1 MNILLA
7 DDHPLF
13 REGVKHVLML
23 LGEHVR
29 IFDAHDYPSM
39 FAEAAARPDLDLVL
53 ADLYMPGMGG
63 HEGVAEFRNQFPDT
77 PLVIMTASES
87 RADARRVLASGALG
101 YVLKSSPSQE
111 MLDALIRVLPFGRT
125 VVPADASFFVEVEF
139 TVVGSP
145 AHSDHPL
152 SPADARRRIAALED
166 GLHSMG
172 LHERTGNLARSD
184 GTLVAQ
190 VACHRRG
197 TVAET
202 NAVAAGRT
210 EWPNRM
216 HLVRPT
222 RTDEGRSRR
231 GESRTHAADPK
242 VSSPR

>member
-23 LGEHVR
+23 LGEQVR

-39 FAEAAARPDLDLVL
+39 FAEAAAHPDLDLVL

-111 MLDALIRVLPFGRT
+111 MLDALIRVLDGGVYIPSLLEGDEQPDDP
-125 VVPADASFFVEVEF
+125 VSLM
-139 TVVGSP
+139 
-145 AHSDHPL
+145 PL
-152 SPADARRRIAALED
+152 SGQGIRLTHRQLQVLNLLLQGRPNKIIARELDLSE
-166 GLHSMG
+166 
-172 LHERTGNLARSD
+172 
-184 GTLVAQ
+184 
-190 VACHRRG
+190 G
-197 TVAET
+197 TVKIHVAAIFKALGVT
-202 NAVAAGRT
+202 NRTEAAVAAQRFNLNLAG
-210 EWPNRM
+210 
-216 HLVRPT
+216 V
-222 RTDEGRSRR
+222 
-231 GESRTHAADPK
+231 
-242 VSSPR
+242 

>member
-23 LGEHVR
+23 LGEQVR

-39 FAEAAARPDLDLVL
+39 FAEAAAHPDLDLVV

-111 MLDALIRVLPFGRT
+111 MLDALIRVLDGG
-125 VVPADASFFVEVEF
+125 VYVPPILEGDEQ
-139 TVVGSP
+139 P
-145 AHSDHPL
+145 DDPL
-152 SPADARRRIAALED
+152 SLMPLSSQGIRLTHRQLQVLNLLLQGKPNKIIARELDLSE
-166 GLHSMG
+166 
-172 LHERTGNLARSD
+172 
-184 GTLVAQ
+184 
-190 VACHRRG
+190 G
-197 TVAET
+197 TVKIHVAAIFKALGVT
-202 NAVAAGRT
+202 NRTEAAVAAQRFNLN
-210 EWPNRM
+210 P
-216 HLVRPT
+216 VP
-222 RTDEGRSRR
+222 
-231 GESRTHAADPK
+231 
-242 VSSPR
+242 V